1 MQVIDPVCKMTI
13 QDTDAAATSSYK
25 GVTYYFCAEQCKK
38 AFDKEP
44 EMYVKKASAGKS
56 PAGPF
61 MMVKPKPVAVSK
73 GEQGE
78 TRPCLRHE
86 C

>member
-25 GVTYYFCAEQCKK
+25 GVTYYFCAEQCKE
-38 AFDKEP
+38 AFDKNP
-44 EMYVKKASAGKS
+44 EMYVKKASVGKP

-61 MMVKPKPVAVSK
+61 TMIKPKSVAVSK
-73 GEQGE
+73 GGREK
-78 TRPCLRHE
+78 RKR
-86 C
+86 